1 MSEPNVQV
9 SGLLAGDFE
18 FLLLLVAQADVE
30 LAQLL
35 FVDRS
40 RSVRQQALG
49 ALRLREGDD
58 VTDGVRFAHHRDDA
72 VETEGEAA
80 VRRSTELEGVEQ
92 EAELLTGFFRT
103 DLEGFEDLFLDFF
116 AVDTDGAAADFPE
129 PLRTMS

>member
-1 MSEPNVQV
+1 M
-9 SGLLAGDFE
+9 
-18 FLLLLVAQADVE
+18 
-30 LAQLL
+30 
-35 FVDRS
+35 
-40 RSVRQQALG
+40 RQQALG

-58 VTDGVRFAHHRDDA
+58 VADGVRFAHHRDDA

-116 AVDTDGAAADFPE
+116 AVDTDGAAADF
-129 PLRTMS
+129 